1 MRRSRR
7 GLVESN
13 PSNASLNVL
22 AIDPIKSK
30 ADEKKSVSTSPSAS
44 YWLVFAITVSS
55 FCSLLLC
62 PYKKQEI
69 CEGKGKGEEEE
80 GRREENAGGK
90 GKVGE
95 GGGGG

>member
-44 YWLVFAITVSS
+44 YWLVFAIKLVH
-55 FCSLLLC
+55 FVLFYFVLIIKN
-62 PYKKQEI
+62 KKYARKRE
-69 CEGKGKGEEEE
+69 KGKKEGEEK
-80 GRREENAGGK
+80 GGAIP
-90 GKVGE
+90 GSQGE
-95 GGGGG
+95 IE